1 ADFELND
8 DLLPDVAAI
17 CHLVAGIPLGIEL
30 ASAWVRQ
37 LSCAEIV
44 QELEQGIGFLQTR
57 AGDVPDRHR
66 SLQAVFDHSWALL
79 TSQEQEVLA
88 QLTVFRGGF
97 SREAARQVT
106 EATLWTLTALVDKS
120 LLHREANGRYELL
133 EMVRQFAA
141 AQLTKMPDQET
152 NVRSRQAHYFLLLLH
167 QQEARWQTDKRQLAI
182 DLLSPEIENILTAW
196 RWAVTSLEA
205 SSETAASACNPD
217 CRSLPPVASVVEWLD
232 QALVSLYFL
241 YESYGWF
248 QDGAAAF
255 GWALAALEENASLP
269 QKIYGRL
276 LLRYGRF
283 SIFLGQYDKAQKVL
297 EKARTHLKAI
307 NNIQEISLCLS
318 YLAIVSSF
326 QGNYM
331 QAKVEAEESHRLM
344 QQISHLPG
352 LAFVQNLRGTLAH
365 RLGAYDDARKY
376 YEASLQL
383 RRQLEDQ
390 HGTAVALNNLGN
402 LANAQQDYQAA
413 RRYYEESQ
421 LIFKEINHQPGQA
434 ATLGNAGVI
443 AMGLGD
449 LAEARRLHEE
459 SLILKQALGNRRSI
473 SISLINLAE
482 VMCLLRELNASRR
495 TFHEALRLTMAI
507 QAQPLALDALVGL
520 AGLLMEEDQPEQA
533 IRLLQLA
540 RRHPASSQE
549 TQEKAL
555 QQLEAWG
562 HASDEVAELE
572 DLETV
577 VDAILRPYT

>member
-1 ADFELND
+1 
-8 DLLPDVAAI
+8 
-17 CHLVAGIPLGIEL
+17 
-30 ASAWVRQ
+30 
-37 LSCAEIV
+37 
-44 QELEQGIGFLQTR
+44 
-57 AGDVPDRHR
+57 
-66 SLQAVFDHSWALL
+66 
-79 TSQEQEVLA
+79 VLA

-141 AQLTKMPDQET
+141 AQLTKMPDHEAK
-152 NVRSRQAHYFLLLLH
+152 VRSRQAHYFLLLLH

-182 DLLSPEIENILTAW
+182 DLLSPEIENIRMAW

-205 SSETAASACNPD
+205 SSETAASAYNPD
-217 CRSLPPVASVVEWLD
+217 CRSVQAVGSVVVEWLD

-283 SIFLGQYDKAQKVL
+283 SIFLGQYDKAQKML

-326 QGNYM
+326 QGNYT
-331 QAKVEAEESHRLM
+331 QAKAEAEESHHLM
-344 QQISHLPG
+344 AQTNHLPG

-421 LIFKEINHQPGQA
+421 LIFQEINHQPGRA

-449 LAEARRLHEE
+449 LAEAKQLHEE
-459 SLILKQALGNRRSI
+459 SLILKQSLGNRRSI
-473 SISLINLAE
+473 SISLINLGE
-482 VMCLLRELNASRR
+482 VTSLLGELDASRR

-520 AGLLMEEDQPEQA
+520 SSLLLQDDQPEQA
-533 IRLLQLA
+533 VRLLQLA
-540 RRHPASSQE
+540 RHHPASSRE
-549 TQEKAL
+549 TQEKAI
-555 QQLEAWG
+555 QQLNSLN
-562 HASDEVAELE
+562 HAQDEVNEVEDLGTVVAEL
-572 DLETV
+572 
-577 VDAILRPYT
+577 LRPYA